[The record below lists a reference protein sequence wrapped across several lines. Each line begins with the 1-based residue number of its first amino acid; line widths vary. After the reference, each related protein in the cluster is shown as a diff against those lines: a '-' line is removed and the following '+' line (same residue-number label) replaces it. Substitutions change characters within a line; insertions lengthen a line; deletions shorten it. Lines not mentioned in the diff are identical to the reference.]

1 MILLPLEVMYETDL
15 HIDTRRAGNREGK
28 RTLAG
33 FKRSSLSKGK
43 GDPNRG
49 EGHISQL
56 HYCGKAE
63 PPGSLPQELSYQS
76 ELCLL
81 KVLFLLQK

>member
-1 MILLPLEVMYETDL
+1 MRLIYTL
-15 HIDTRRAGNREGK
+15 IREGL
-28 RTLAG
+28 RTGKARGLWQV
-33 FKRSSLSKGK
+33 SKGAVFQK
-43 GDPNRG
+43 GTSNYLGDPNRG

-63 PPGSLPQELSYQS
+63 PPGSLPQELSYQP